1 MTARSII
8 SLLRPQQWVK
18 NLFVILPVF
27 FGGRFLDA
35 TYWLRAMPVFIA
47 FCLMASAIY
56 SLNDVR
62 DIDDDRRHPVK
73 CRRPVASGAISVTQA
88 YILMILLATGSF
100 AIAWI
105 FASTDAVAW
114 ILLAYLALNVAYS
127 AGLKHIAIAD
137 VFIIATGFVLRVAA
151 GGVACGI
158 WLSPWIICMTFL
170 LTLFLAFAK
179 RRDDVVLHDSC
190 GIIARKSIAGY
201 NTAFMNQTLGIL
213 ATITMVCYI
222 MYSLSPE
229 VMQRLGSEYVYITS
243 VFVLAGLLRY
253 LQIALVEKRSGS
265 PTAILLRDRFIQG
278 CIVIWLA
285 TFALIIY

>member
-1 MTARSII
+1 MTAKSII
-8 SLLRPQQWVK
+8 TLLRPQQWVK

-27 FGGRFLDA
+27 FGGRLFDA
-35 TYWLRAMPVFIA
+35 TCWLHTIPVFIA
-47 FCLMASAIY
+47 FCIMASAIY
-56 SLNDVR
+56 CMNDAR
-62 DIDDDRRHPVK
+62 DADDDRRHPVK
-73 CRRPVASGAISVTQA
+73 CRRPVASGAISVSQA
-88 YILMILLATGSF
+88 YMLMLMLATGSF
-100 AIAWI
+100 ATAWI
-105 FASTDAVAW
+105 FSTETVAW
-114 ILLAYLALNVAYS
+114 ILLAYLAINTAYS

-137 VFIIATGFVLRVAA
+137 VFIVATGFVLRVAA

-158 WLSPWIICMTFL
+158 WLSPWIMCMTFL
-170 LTLFLAFAK
+170 LALFLAFAK

-190 GIIARKSIAGY
+190 GITARRSIAGY

-229 VMQRLGSEYVYITS
+229 VMQRLSSEHVYITS
-243 VFVLAGLLRY
+243 VFVLAALLRY

-265 PTAILLRDRFIQG
+265 PTAILLHDRFIQG
-278 CIVIWLA
+278 CIAIWLA